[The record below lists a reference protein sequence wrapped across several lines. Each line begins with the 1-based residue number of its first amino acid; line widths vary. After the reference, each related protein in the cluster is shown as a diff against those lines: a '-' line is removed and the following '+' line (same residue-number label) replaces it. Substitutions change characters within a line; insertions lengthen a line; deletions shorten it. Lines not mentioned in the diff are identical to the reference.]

1 MDNKSLK
8 NIEKTWMSSL
18 SWLDNTYVSS
28 VIVFILILFLS
39 GIFHNI
45 NMFFAGLHKMS
56 VFRVFVILLVIYVF
70 PKNHL
75 IAILLL
81 ACYILSQH
89 NADSS
94 REMFMAKPTTG
105 SSTPTT
111 GSSTPTTGSSTPT
124 TTRPQMKQPV
134 PSEEH
139 HASMATSEEH
149 VPMKRISKS
158 SPTPVRKHEKMPSEE
173 SPILKRTIESF
184 IPMAGGS
191 DSENMFAMPSSQ
203 KQSGG
208 KHPSHN
214 VPSSNLSQ
222 SECMNLYTPH
232 FESVGNVC
240 QPTATFQNELN
251 AQGLNFP
258 EGFDDI
264 TMGSPLN

>member
-18 SWLDNTYVSS
+18 CWLDNTYVSS

-45 NMFFAGLHKMS
+45 NMFFAELHKMS

-89 NADSS
+89 NADTSK
-94 REMFMAKPTTG
+94 EMFAQMAKPTVT
-105 SSTPTT
+105 SESAPKTSKSTMRT
-111 GSSTPTTGSSTPT
+111 
-124 TTRPQMKQPV
+124 QV
-134 PSEEH
+134 PSEENQ
-139 HASMATSEEH
+139 AVRTTSEES
-149 VPMKRISKS
+149 VPVRMITKS

-191 DSENMFAMPSSQ
+191 DSESMFAMPSSQ
-203 KQSGG
+203 KQTSGR
-208 KHPSHN
+208 HPSHN

-232 FESVGNVC
+232 FEAVGNVC

-251 AQGLNFP
+251 AQGLNYP
-258 EGFDDI
+258 EGFDDV